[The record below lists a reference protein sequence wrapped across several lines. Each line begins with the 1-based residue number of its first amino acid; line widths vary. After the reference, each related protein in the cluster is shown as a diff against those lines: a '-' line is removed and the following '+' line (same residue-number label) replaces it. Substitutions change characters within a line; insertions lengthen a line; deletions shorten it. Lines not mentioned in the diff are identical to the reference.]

1 MIKNIIFDMGNVLIA
16 FNPKEIIKRVDVD
29 DKDAELLEN
38 EIFRSKEWV
47 DMDNGSKTENEICES
62 IKKRLPERLHNTM
75 IQLVTKWDE
84 PLVEIEGMKKLVD
97 EIKRKG
103 YKIYLLSNASS
114 RQKEYWGRIS
124 VSKYFDGTLISAD
137 EKMMKPNPEI
147 YHRLFEK
154 FSIKPEE
161 SFFIDDSKDNIAAGE
176 RLGMPGVV
184 FNGDTEAL
192 RKILTEKKIL

>member
-16 FNPKEIIKRVDVD
+16 FNPKEIIQRVHVD
-29 DKDAELLEN
+29 EKDAELLEN
-38 EIFRSKEWV
+38 TIFLSQEWV
-47 DMDNGSKTENEICES
+47 DLDSGSRTEDEICEK
-62 IKKRLPERLHNTM
+62 IKKKLPERLHDTM
-75 IQLVTKWDE
+75 NRLITKWDE
-84 PLVEIEGMKKLVD
+84 PLVEIEGMEKLVK
-97 EIKRKG
+97 EIKEKG

-114 RQKEYWGRIS
+114 RQKEYWDRIS
-124 VSKYFDGTLISAD
+124 ASKYFDGTLISAD
-137 EKMMKPNPEI
+137 EKMMKPYPVI

-184 FNGDTEAL
+184 FDGDAEEL
-192 RKILTEKKIL
+192 RKILIEKKIL